1 MISVDSIQ
9 FAYHKD
15 QTFLIPDFTIKG
27 GEALLVLGKSG
38 SGKTTLLNIMGGLL
52 APHQGQVFIDGV
64 SLYSLKGNERDT
76 FRGKHI
82 GIIFQKPHILAP
94 LTVEENISLPRFF
107 VNKSSPSRVD
117 HFLEE
122 LDILDKKR
130 ATIETLSEGEAQ
142 RVSIARA
149 LVNEPKIILADE
161 PTASLDDE
169 NANIVVNLL
178 KEQAAKLN
186 AALLIVTHDQRIKDQ
201 IEQRITITRKD
212 L

>member
-9 FAYHKD
+9 FAYNKE
-15 QTFLIPDFTIKG
+15 QTFVIPDFEIKG

-52 APHQGQVFIDGV
+52 APQRGQVLIDGV
-64 SLYSLKGNERDT
+64 SLYALEGNKRDK

-107 VNKSSPSRVD
+107 VKKPSNQKVD
-117 HFLEE
+117 YFLRE

-130 ATIETLSEGEAQ
+130 ANIRTLSEGEAQ

-169 NANIVVNLL
+169 NAKIVVNLL
-178 KEQAAKLN
+178 KEQAAKLD